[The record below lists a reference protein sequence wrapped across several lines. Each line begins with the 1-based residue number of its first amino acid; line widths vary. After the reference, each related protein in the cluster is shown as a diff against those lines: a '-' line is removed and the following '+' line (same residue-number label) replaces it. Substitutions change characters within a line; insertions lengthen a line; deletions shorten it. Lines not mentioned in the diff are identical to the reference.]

1 MVSLSFWEVAMI
13 RGCLAEYFHSMNCR
27 IQWPDKIMPRNHL
40 VISTDNNAQ
49 NITHS
54 LADVHS
60 SPVSFLHWGQH
71 WQDAVYVPL
80 PPQSTSGHCTKKQYL
95 YNMNRIR
102 WKAKSDIYQTF
113 LGPLIFCLLQHNKEG
128 KIIWYCDMWSL
139 TMEMMVRQM

>member
-1 MVSLSFWEVAMI
+1 MI
-13 RGCLAEYFHSMNCR
+13 RDCLVEYFHSMNGR

-60 SPVSFLHWGQH
+60 SPVSFLHRGQH

-80 PPQSTSGHCTKKQYL
+80 PPQSITGHCTK
-95 YNMNRIR
+95 NN
-102 WKAKSDIYQTF
+102 IY
-113 LGPLIFCLLQHNKEG
+113 
-128 KIIWYCDMWSL
+128 II
-139 TMEMMVRQM
+139 